1 MQTWQI
7 QEAKSH
13 FSAVIDSLIYATARH
28 HNMTLVT
35 RNTKDFIHAQVALL
49 DPWQ

>member
-1 MQTWQI
+1 MPSCFPNSTQ
-7 QEAKSH
+7 
-13 FSAVIDSLIYATARH
+13 LRTARH

-35 RNTKDFIHAQVALL
+35 RNTKDFIHAQIALL